1 MTMDAD
7 FWQSFT
13 IVLVGLIIGSIVL
26 AALWSC
32 IFKDRP

>member
-7 FWQSFT
+7 FWQMFAAL
-13 IVLVGLIIGSIVL
+13 LVGLIIASIVL
-26 AALWSC
+26 AALWSY